1 MRNYGHLCHCE
12 RGTSVAI
19 HSHQQ
24 WIATT
29 TLHSWQAKLRK
40 APLLAMTATVQ

>member
-1 MRNYGHLCHCE
+1 M
-12 RGTSVAI
+12 AI
-19 HSHQQ
+19 HHRQQ

-40 APLLAMTATVQ
+40 LRSSQPEGSPTRGEVMTATVQ